1 MTRGAGRR
9 ARSAAD
15 RAGRAARTAGVA
27 VACAAFAAVAWGA
40 PDPTQ
45 GAPHAAPH
53 AAPDPAQVNA
63 RGRAAML
70 AYFRDDPF
78 SPLRAFRRYDFPPA
92 GGAGSAAAGAAGAA
106 ETSAVLGSAA
116 DADVRLD
123 GPGVAPRALRMVVMA
138 PESGGQPARFR
149 LERLTPDTVLRV
161 SGEPWAA
168 AAADTRVVPEETRV
182 EIGPFAVRPYV
193 QADTGILILFD
204 SRRTAA
210 AAFVPPA
217 WFDFDRGW
225 VFHVRLAPDPKPT
238 PMTMQ
243 TSLGR
248 TKEYLRVGTFTLDVP
263 GRRALK
269 VVAYRPTFV
278 AGAAGLSILF
288 TDATSGKET
297 YGAGRYLDLEPPV
310 DGVYTIDF
318 NRAYNPLCAYT
329 SVYNCPIPPR
339 ENALP
344 VAIRAGEKS
353 YPGHAPPAAADRA
366 APGAPGPATH

>member
-1 MTRGAGRR
+1 MSRGAP
-9 ARSAAD
+9 AVVALAC
-15 RAGRAARTAGVA
+15 AVLAGVA
-27 VACAAFAAVAWGA
+27 HVTAASGAQDAPRAPGAAH
-40 PDPTQ
+40 P
-45 GAPHAAPH
+45 
-53 AAPDPAQVNA
+53 APDPAQANA
-63 RGRAAML
+63 KGRAAML

-92 GGAGSAAAGAAGAA
+92 GAAAATGAAGGAGATGGA
-106 ETSAVLGSAA
+106 EPATGPSAVLGSAA

-123 GPGVAPRALRMVVMA
+123 GPGVAPRALRIVVMA
-138 PESGGQPARFR
+138 PGTAGQPARFR
-149 LERLTPDTVLRV
+149 LERLAPGADLKV
-161 SGEPWAA
+161 SGEPWVA

-193 QADTGILILFD
+193 QADAGILILFD

-225 VFHVRLAPDPKPT
+225 VLHARLARDPKPT
-238 PMTMQ
+238 PMAMQ

-263 GRRALK
+263 GRRALQ
-269 VVAYRPTFV
+269 VAAYQPTFL
-278 AGAAGLSILF
+278 AGAAAGLSILF

-297 YGAGRYLDLEPPV
+297 YGAGRYLDLEPPA

-329 SVYNCPIPPR
+329 NVYNCPIPPR

-344 VAIRAGEKS
+344 VAVRAGEKS
-353 YPGHAPPAAADRA
+353 YPGHAPAGAAAHA
-366 APGAPGPATH
+366 APGAPVPPAP

>member
-1 MTRGAGRR
+1 
-9 ARSAAD
+9 
-15 RAGRAARTAGVA
+15 
-27 VACAAFAAVAWGA
+27 
-40 PDPTQ
+40 
-45 GAPHAAPH
+45 
-53 AAPDPAQVNA
+53 
-63 RGRAAML
+63 ML

-92 GGAGSAAAGAAGAA
+92 GATGAAGATGGA
-106 ETSAVLGSAA
+106 GATGQAGAMAGPAAVLGSAA
-116 DADVRLD
+116 DVDVRLD

-138 PESGGQPARFR
+138 PESAGQPARFR
-149 LERLTPDTVLRV
+149 LERLAPGADLKV
-161 SGEPWAA
+161 SGQPWAA

-193 QADTGILILFD
+193 QADAGILILFD

-225 VFHVRLAPDPKPT
+225 VFHARLAPDPKPT
-238 PMTMQ
+238 PTTMQ

-269 VVAYRPTFV
+269 VVAYQPTFL
-278 AGAAGLSILF
+278 ATTTTALSILF
-288 TDATSGKET
+288 TDATSGRET
-297 YGAGRYLDLEPPV
+297 YGAGRYLDLETPA

-344 VAIRAGEKS
+344 VAVRAGEKT
-353 YPGHAPPAAADRA
+353 YPGHAPPAAASHA
-366 APGAPGPATH
+366 APGATVPSTR

>member
-1 MTRGAGRR
+1 VTR
-9 ARSAAD
+9 
-15 RAGRAARTAGVA
+15 RAARTAFVA
-27 VACAAFAAVAWGA
+27 LACAVLGA
-40 PDPTQ
+40 
-45 GAPHAAPH
+45 AAPRALGSAP
-53 AAPDPAQVNA
+53 AAPDPAQANA

-92 GGAGSAAAGAAGAA
+92 GATGAAGATGGA
-106 ETSAVLGSAA
+106 GATGQAGAMAGPAAVLGSAA

-138 PESGGQPARFR
+138 PESAGQPARFR
-149 LERLTPDTVLRV
+149 LERLAPGADLKV
-161 SGEPWAA
+161 SGQPWAA

-193 QADTGILILFD
+193 QADAGILILFD

-217 WFDFDRGW
+217 WFDFDRSW
-225 VFHVRLAPDPKPT
+225 VFHARLAPDPKPT
-238 PMTMQ
+238 PTTMQ

-269 VVAYRPTFV
+269 VVAYQPTFL
-278 AGAAGLSILF
+278 ATTTTALSILF
-288 TDATSGKET
+288 TDATSGRET
-297 YGAGRYLDLEPPV
+297 YGAGRYLDLETPA

-344 VAIRAGEKS
+344 VAVRAGEKT
-353 YPGHAPPAAADRA
+353 YPGHAPPAAASHA
-366 APGAPGPATH
+366 APGATVPSTR

>member
-1 MTRGAGRR
+1 MTRGAAGRF
-9 ARSAAD
+9 D
-15 RAGRAARTAGVA
+15 RAARTAVVAFVA
-27 VACAAFAAVAWGA
+27 VAFVAVALAGA
-40 PDPTQ
+40 ALVTAASRAQ
-45 GAPHAAPH
+45 GAAH

-63 RGRAAML
+63 KGRAAML

-78 SPLRAFRRYDFPPA
+78 SPLRAFRRYDFPPSGAAA
-92 GGAGSAAAGAAGAA
+92 GGAGASGGAVPASGP
-106 ETSAVLGSAA
+106 SAVLGSAA

-123 GPGVAPRALRMVVMA
+123 GPGVAPHALRIVVLA
-138 PESGGQPARFR
+138 PETAGQPARFR
-149 LERLTPDTVLRV
+149 LERLAPGADLRV
-161 SGEPWAA
+161 SGEPWVA

-193 QADTGILILFD
+193 QADAGILILFD

-217 WFDFDRGW
+217 WFEFDRGW
-225 VFHVRLAPDPKPT
+225 VFHARLAPDPKPT

-269 VVAYRPTFV
+269 VVAYQPTFL
-278 AGAAGLSILF
+278 AAAAAGLSILF

-297 YGAGRYLDLEPPV
+297 YGAGRYLDLEPPA

-329 SVYNCPIPPR
+329 NVYNCPIPPR

-344 VAIRAGEKS
+344 VAVRAGEKS
-353 YPGHAPPAAADRA
+353 YPGHAPPAAAAHA
-366 APGAPGPATH
+366 APDAAAAATR